1 MSKRQKIW
9 LIVLGISISLLTCS
23 LTVGAQNNKATVI
36 NPITLERKVVTIGDP
51 HAFDGGFILETSY
64 GYIQP
69 IPGQLGFT
77 VATRYKTTLSTSM
90 TSVQTTLPVSSLVT
104 QDNHTLTMGDLGSK
118 VFLTVEPG
126 GNKEEIIMCTGILSS
141 SWTGC
146 TRGLA
151 FYGTSTASVTAN
163 QKTHSA
169 GSVVIMSNVHYVY
182 DEAVDK
188 DAAETIGGNKTY
200 TGQNHFYLLP
210 TATSTFATGDT
221 QLITLGQANAI
232 SNQGGATSS
241 DTIAGIAERATKAE
255 IAAGTTFDAYNP
267 HYISS
272 EHATSSSD
280 VATTSVVV
288 TQTNGKIAQNFIDL
302 TGTYAWTG
310 PNSYSATTTFTG
322 QTAFAATS
330 TFTSE
335 VLGAGFTHMTVY
347 TASTTWTKPTGIS
360 KVRVRLVG
368 GGGNGGSVSG
378 TEGGMGGGGGG
389 GYCEK
394 IADVTAT
401 TSVQLIVGGIGGT
414 SSFGNFC
421 SATGGST
428 GGGSAAG
435 GSGGAGGVGSL
446 GDINL
451 AGQGG
456 GAGSVGYGSPS
467 NTISGSGGNSLL
479 GGGGAGVYS
488 AAAETDTN
496 GNAGGNY
503 GGGGSGCIEKNTGS
517 CTGGVGALGVVIIEY

>member
-1 MSKRQKIW
+1 MSKRIKIW
-9 LIVLGISISLLTCS
+9 LAVIGVSIALLTFS
-23 LTVGAQNNKATVI
+23 YAVAAQNNKATVI
-36 NPITLERKVVTIGDP
+36 HPITLERKAVTIGDP
-51 HAFDGGFILETSY
+51 AAFSGGFVLETSY
-64 GYIQP
+64 GYIPQV
-69 IPGQLGFT
+69 PGQLGFS

-104 QDNHTLTMGDLGSK
+104 QDNHALTMGDLGSK

-151 FYGTSTASVTAN
+151 FYGTSTASVAAN

-200 TGQNHFYLLP
+200 TGTNYFYILP
-210 TATSTFATGDT
+210 TATTTYGTDAN
-221 QLITLGQANAI
+221 QLITLGQAQALT
-232 SNQGGATSS
+232 NQGAATSS
-241 DTIAGIAERATKAE
+241 DSNAGIAERATKAE
-255 IAAGTTFDAYNP
+255 IAAGTAFDANNP

-310 PNSYSATTTFTG
+310 PHSYS
-322 QTAFAATS
+322 ATS
-330 TFTSE
+330 TFTGQISASATSTFTGQ
-335 VLGAGFTHMTVY
+335 VYGAGFTHIAVY
-347 TASTTWTKPTGIS
+347 TASTTWSKPTGVT

-368 GGGNGGSVSG
+368 GGGNGGSMSG
-378 TEGGMGGGGGG
+378 VEGAVGGGGGG

-421 SATGGST
+421 SATGGSN
-428 GGGSAAG
+428 GAGSAAG
-435 GSGGAGGVGSL
+435 GNGGAGGVGSL
-446 GDINL
+446 GDLNL
-451 AGQGG
+451 TGQGG
-456 GAGSVGYGSPS
+456 GAGMQGYGSPA
-467 NTISGSGGNSLL
+467 NRISGAGGNSLL
-479 GGGGAGVYS
+479 GGGGAGVYNVAS
-488 AAAETDTN
+488 ETDVN

-503 GGGGSGCIEKNTGS
+503 GGGGSGCSEANTGS
-517 CTGGVGALGVVIIEY
+517 CTGGAGALGVVIIEY